1 MTKQQKEEFN
11 KLYEFTPI
19 EDIENN
25 EINIEEIQKEE
36 TKYQK
41 KKRKEREKR
50 IKEKQKKEKEQ
61 FDFDTETVIGMAQK
75 NKKRQNKIRKSA
87 NKKSR
92 NEENIYS
99 QKEDKKQQIKK
110 VSDRNERRRKRRI
123 RIIKR
128 IIKWTM
134 LIAIIAG
141 GITFAMVSPIF
152 NIQEIQVLDN
162 KEISSDTIISLSGL
176 SKGQNIFRFLTN
188 KIEEQIK
195 QEPYIKEAEV
205 KRSFPNKI
213 EITVQERERAFSA
226 EFLNGYAYIDNQGYI
241 LQISNDSL
249 GLPILQ
255 GISTPEDKIV
265 AGNRLEEGD
274 LQKLETAIQIMNIC
288 KSNNLDSKVT
298 SIDITD
304 RNDYSIYM
312 ESEKKTIYLGDGK
325 NLGDKMLWVQAI
337 LQDNQGI
344 EGEIYVNGDLTQN
357 FKPRFKQKV

>member
-1 MTKQQKEEFN
+1 MTKKQKEEIAN
-11 KLYEFTPI
+11 LYQMNPI
-19 EDIENN
+19 EIQ
-25 EINIEEIQKEE
+25 EIMQDNINKIEEKKEE

-50 IKEKQKKEKEQ
+50 IKEKQKKEKNEKQQ

-75 NKKRQNKIRKSA
+75 GHKQ
-87 NKKSR
+87 
-92 NEENIYS
+92 
-99 QKEDKKQQIKK
+99 KKQEVRKI
-110 VSDRNERRRKRRI
+110 SDRNERRRKKRI
-123 RIIKR
+123 RIIKK
-128 IIKWTM
+128 IIKWITI
-134 LIAIIAG
+134 IAIIAG

-152 NIQEIQVLDN
+152 NIQEIEVKQN
-162 KEISSDTIISLSGL
+162 EEISSDTIISLSGL
-176 SKGQNIFRFLTN
+176 NKGQNIFRFLSN
-188 KIEEQIK
+188 KVEEQIK
-195 QEPYIKEAEV
+195 QEPYIETAEV

-213 EITVQERERAFSA
+213 EITVTERKRTFSA

-255 GISTPEDKIV
+255 GITTPEDKVV
-265 AGNRLEEGD
+265 AGNRLEEND
-274 LQKLETAIQIMNIC
+274 LEKLEVAIQIMNIC
-288 KSNNLDSKVT
+288 KSSNLDSKVT

-304 RNDYSIYM
+304 KNNYSIYM
-312 ESEKKTIYLGDGK
+312 QSELKTIYLGDEK

-337 LQDNQGI
+337 LEDNQGI

>member
-92 NEENIYS
+92 NEES
-99 QKEDKKQQIKK
+99 KKQQIKK
-110 VSDRNERRRKRRI
+110 VSERNERKKKRRI

-265 AGNRLEEGD
+265 SGNRIEEED

-298 SIDITD
+298 SIDIID

-312 ESEKKTIYLGDGK
+312 ESEKKTIYLGDGR